1 MTMANRKHPV
11 LVATRM
17 TKRER
22 ALVGAPAE
30 LEGVSVKDLLRSI
43 VLPVV
48 AERVASSAAEMQG
61 QE

>member
-1 MTMANRKHPV
+1 MANRKHPV
-11 LVATRM
+11 LVATRT

-22 ALVGAPAE
+22 ALIGAAAE
-30 LEGVSVKDLLRSI
+30 LEGISVKDLLRRI

-48 AERVASSAAEMQG
+48 AERVASCAAEFQG